1 MANWTALADRRIDMS
16 SMAPSLLEIAERGP
30 RALYEGDLAAAL
42 ARDVEA
48 KGGSL
53 RLADLKAYQAEWQE
67 PLSFA
72 YRGTR
77 LHVTP
82 RLTAGP
88 TIADAFARLEAGFTP
103 GERPNGA
110 AFTAYAAAIKAAYA
124 RRLAGDGDSTHPG
137 EHPAAPACTTH
148 FSVVDRAGN
157 MIAVTQ
163 TLLSSFGARVV
174 SPSTGLLL
182 TNGVM

>member
-67 PLSFA
+67 PLSLA

-88 TIADAFARLEAGFTP
+88 TIADAFARLERSDEHTSALHP
-103 GERPNGA
+103 LMRPS
-110 AFTAYAAAIKAAYA
+110 YAVFCLKKKK
-124 RRLAGDGDSTHPG
+124 T
-137 EHPAAPACTTH
+137 
-148 FSVVDRAGN
+148 
-157 MIAVTQ
+157 
-163 TLLSSFGARVV
+163 
-174 SPSTGLLL
+174 
-182 TNGVM
+182 